1 MVQSIRNLDL
11 DRRFLDSFRRFNI
24 ISKNFD
30 KRMKY
35 LILFS
40 IVGFF
45 LYIFING
52 LSKDPKL
59 IPSNL
64 INKDVPNFVLKKVLN
79 KNNFNIFDLQKTKE
93 IKIVNFFA
101 SWCPPCRIEHPQLMQ
116 LSEISDVSLYGIN
129 KKDNIEDLKKFLDE
143 LGNPFL
149 KIGSDPDGRASF
161 EWGVYGLPETFIVDK
176 NGKVRLRHVGPILER
191 DITEIKKLINFLKN
205 E

>member
-79 KNNFNIFDLQKTKE
+79 KNNFNIFDFQKTKE

>member
-1 MVQSIRNLDL
+1 
-11 DRRFLDSFRRFNI
+11 
-24 ISKNFD
+24 
-30 KRMKY
+30 MKY

-161 EWGVYGLPETFIVDK
+161 EWGVYGLPETFIVDT